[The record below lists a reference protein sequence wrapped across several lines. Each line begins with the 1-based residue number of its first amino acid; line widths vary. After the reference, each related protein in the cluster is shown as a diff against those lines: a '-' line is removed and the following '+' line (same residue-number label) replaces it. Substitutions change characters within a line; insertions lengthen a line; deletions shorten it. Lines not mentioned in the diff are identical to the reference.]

1 MDKVT
6 KKDVIETIR
15 QVMGE
20 LVEFDMHEI
29 SDDQKLVED
38 MGINSIA
45 IVQIFLTC
53 QEKYGVDLSD
63 EMRLMEPMSID
74 SLAEKIVKKIE
85 ENSLSQDVKEVRG

>member
-6 KKDVIETIR
+6 KNEVVDTIR

-20 LVEFDMHEI
+20 LVEFDMNEI
-29 SDDQKLVED
+29 SDDQTLVED

-63 EMRLMEPMSID
+63 EMRLLEPMSID

-85 ENSLSQDVKEVRG
+85 ENGLSQDEKEVRG

>member
-1 MDKVT
+1 MAKVT

-15 QVMGE
+15 NVMGE
-20 LVEFDMHEI
+20 LVEFDMNEI
-29 SDDQKLVED
+29 TDDQTLVED

-63 EMRLMEPMSID
+63 EMRLMEPMSIG

-85 ENSLSQDVKEVRG
+85 ENDLSQDAQESKE

>member
-1 MDKVT
+1 MFELKLELFLFDDNMDK
-6 KKDVIETIR
+6 
-15 QVMGE
+15 
-20 LVEFDMHEI
+20 
-29 SDDQKLVED
+29 D

-63 EMRLMEPMSID
+63 EMRLLEPMSID

-85 ENSLSQDVKEVRG
+85 ENGLSQDAKEVRG

>member
-6 KKDVIETIR
+6 KNEVVDTIR

-20 LVEFDMHEI
+20 LVEFDMNEI
-29 SDDQKLVED
+29 SDDQTLVED

-85 ENSLSQDVKEVRG
+85 ENGLSQDAKEVRG